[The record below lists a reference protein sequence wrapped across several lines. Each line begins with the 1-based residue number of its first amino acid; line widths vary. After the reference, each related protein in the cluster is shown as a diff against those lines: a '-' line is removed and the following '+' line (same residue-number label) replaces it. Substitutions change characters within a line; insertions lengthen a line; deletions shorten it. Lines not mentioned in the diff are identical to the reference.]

1 MVRQAL
7 KTACFGDKIGVV
19 SDTLLDTPILGL
31 VRMMGEGGAKKE
43 MANGVVRADGE
54 EVFEDDRGEIVH
66 CRVA

>member
-1 MVRQAL
+1 M
-7 KTACFGDKIGVV
+7 GVV